1 MGWPL
6 FEEVCMPNH
15 PAKSNGPLG
24 DVTYNMPPA
33 SASGLSPI
41 LDRNI
46 EALVRRRNQE
56 RQSQSW
62 EARIADAI
70 TGFAGSMLFV
80 YLHLAI
86 FGLWIVV
93 NLHWISGIPAFDET
107 FVILAMVASVEAI
120 FLSTFVLITQNRMAA
135 DADKRADLDLQISLL
150 TEHELTMVARL
161 LKQVAHKINI
171 EPEVE
176 QQLTEATRH
185 IAPERVLDKIEETK
199 DN

>member
-15 PAKSNGPLG
+15 PAKSNGPVR

-70 TGFAGSMLFV
+70 TGFTGSMLFV

-93 NLHWISGIPAFDET
+93 NLHWIPGIPAFDET

-150 TEHELTMVARL
+150 TEHELTKIASL
-161 LKQVAHKINI
+161 LSDMTEQIGIRTKVQGDL
-171 EPEVE
+171 EEVK
-176 QQLTEATRH
+176 RDV
-185 IAPERVLDKIEETK
+185 APEAWLDKIEKEG
-199 DN
+199 

>member
-80 YLHLAI
+80 YLHLCD
-86 FGLWIVV
+86 LW
-93 NLHWISGIPAFDET
+93 L
-107 FVILAMVASVEAI
+107 M
-120 FLSTFVLITQNRMAA
+120 
-135 DADKRADLDLQISLL
+135 DLCKSALD
-150 TEHELTMVARL
+150 
-161 LKQVAHKINI
+161 
-171 EPEVE
+171 
-176 QQLTEATRH
+176 TRH
-185 IAPERVLDKIEETK
+185 SSLRRDVCHPCDGGVC
-199 DN
+199 

>member
-62 EARIADAI
+62 EARMADAI

-80 YLHLAI
+80 YLHLVI

-93 NLHWISGIPAFDET
+93 NLHWIRGIPAFDET
-107 FVILAMVASVEAI
+107 FVILAMAASVEAI

-150 TEHELTMVARL
+150 AEHELTKMATL
-161 LKQVAHKINI
+161 LSAIADKQGVRT
-171 EPEVE
+171 EVDAE
-176 QQLTEATRH
+176 LEE
-185 IAPERVLDKIEETK
+185 IKKDVAPEAVLDKIESTAH
-199 DN
+199 

>member
-1 MGWPL
+1 
-6 FEEVCMPNH
+6 MPNH

-86 FGLWIVV
+86 FGLWIVI
-93 NLHWISGIPAFDET
+93 NLHWIPGIPAFDET

-120 FLSTFVLITQNRMAA
+120 FLSTFVLITQNRMAT

-150 TEHELTMVARL
+150 AEHELTKMATL
-161 LKQVAHKINI
+161 LSAIADKQGVRT
-171 EPEVE
+171 EVDAE
-176 QQLTEATRH
+176 LEE
-185 IAPERVLDKIEETK
+185 IKKDVAPEAVLDKIESTAH
-199 DN
+199 

>member
-6 FEEVCMPNH
+6 FEEACMPNH

-93 NLHWISGIPAFDET
+93 NLHWIRGIPAFDET

-150 TEHELTMVARL
+150 AEHELTKMATL
-161 LKQVAHKINI
+161 LSAIADKQGVRT
-171 EPEVE
+171 EVDAE
-176 QQLTEATRH
+176 LEE
-185 IAPERVLDKIEETK
+185 IKKDVAPEAVLDKIESTAH
-199 DN
+199 

>member
-70 TGFAGSMLFV
+70 TWFTGSMLFV

-93 NLHWISGIPAFDET
+93 NLHWIPGIPAFDET

-120 FLSTFVLITQNRMAA
+120 FLSTFVLITQNRMAI

-150 TEHELTMVARL
+150 AEHELTKMATL
-161 LKQVAHKINI
+161 LSAIADKQGVRT
-171 EPEVE
+171 EVDAE
-176 QQLTEATRH
+176 LEE
-185 IAPERVLDKIEETK
+185 IKKDVAPEAVLDKIESTAH
-199 DN
+199 